1 MSRQTE
7 GPVQSLAEGEGHEKE
22 STNSQK
28 KPEGGS
34 PQSQGGKQE
43 KDAGSDKEMRVDKGW
58 KVQFA
63 LAAGNAEE
71 LPVEPWGQKPDVSDL
86 RVNRRRGKERKVE
99 AILVKS
105 LLLKEIEI
113 VLELGRGVARRL
125 LGCS

>member
-1 MSRQTE
+1 
-7 GPVQSLAEGEGHEKE
+7 
-22 STNSQK
+22 
-28 KPEGGS
+28 
-34 PQSQGGKQE
+34 
-43 KDAGSDKEMRVDKGW
+43 MRMDKGW

-86 RVNRRRGKERKVE
+86 RVNQRRGKERKVK

-105 LLLKEIEI
+105 LLLKEIKEI

-125 LGCS
+125 LGFS